1 MKTIQ
6 DKIQIKRKIDIEG
19 NISYDADLKTGGGI
33 IAKAVDA
40 TQSAV
45 VVFSFKMDSK
55 NVCTITSCECGR
67 IYTKNIEAVLSGE
80 KRLSQEPSEKILRNV
95 GEIIETHLADKYSI
109 GITQFDYVEKN
120 T

>member
-6 DKIQIKRKIDIEG
+6 EQVKIKRTIETEG
-19 NISYDADLKTGGGI
+19 NLSYDTDLRTGSGI
-33 IAKAVDA
+33 IAKAVDS

-80 KRLSQEPSEKILRNV
+80 KRLSQEPNEKILRNV
-95 GEIIETHLADKYSI
+95 GNIIEMYLAEKHSI
-109 GITQFDYVEKN
+109 GITQFIVN
-120 T
+120 L

>member
-6 DKIQIKRKIDIEG
+6 EQVKIKRKFELEG
-19 NISYDADLKTGGGI
+19 NIFYDADLRTGSGI

-55 NVCTITSCECGR
+55 NVCTITSCECGK
-67 IYTKNIEAVLSGE
+67 IYTKNIEAVMSGD
-80 KRLSQEPSEKILRNV
+80 KPLSQEPSEKILHNV
-95 GEIIETHLADKYSI
+95 GEIIEEHLVDKYSI
-109 GITQFDYVEKN
+109 GITEFHYVA
-120 T
+120 